1 VTFTSLVGVVI
12 LLALLGLRIII
23 RQPQKQKR
31 TPAQR
36 LRTARMLLG
45 ALIALMAIGYRLSQ
59 TNRSLHGQTGHQP
72 SVMERIVMSLS
83 R

>member
-1 VTFTSLVGVVI
+1 
-12 LLALLGLRIII
+12 
-23 RQPQKQKR
+23 
-31 TPAQR
+31 
-36 LRTARMLLG
+36 MLLG

-59 TNRSLHGQTGHQP
+59 TNRSLNGQTGHQP